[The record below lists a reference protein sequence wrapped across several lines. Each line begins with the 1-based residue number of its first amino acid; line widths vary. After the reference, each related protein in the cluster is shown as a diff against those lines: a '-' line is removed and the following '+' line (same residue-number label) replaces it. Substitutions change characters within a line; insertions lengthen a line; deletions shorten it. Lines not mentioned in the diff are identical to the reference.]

1 MSEVPLPFEQP
12 SSPITSRTP
21 SVDLDAFPDKAV
33 RRPLQIKFEKQ
44 GIKPTG
50 TTQSAR
56 ASRRPSITQSVRRPS
71 SSKRTSVVS
80 SCHSSRQSSR
90 VGFDFDSEKLAPVTP
105 PAESPLAPSRPDFNE
120 PPYANASGP
129 VFGTEEWTSLIDKL
143 EDNVQQVL
151 LACQSVAES
160 VNLDERDLRWTGL
173 HYNIVALDEMTIREI
188 TRDCWY
194 IMYEIISIGYTWY
207 ELVQEGSL
215 LERLMRNLRQ
225 SQSTLRWDIPCDIM
239 LALGFTEKWLY
250 E

>member
-1 MSEVPLPFEQP
+1 
-12 SSPITSRTP
+12 
-21 SVDLDAFPDKAV
+21 
-33 RRPLQIKFEKQ
+33 
-44 GIKPTG
+44 
-50 TTQSAR
+50 
-56 ASRRPSITQSVRRPS
+56 
-71 SSKRTSVVS
+71 VS
-80 SCHSSRQSSR
+80 SGDSSRQSSR